1 MGMCTSSSSTA
12 VANSEDA
19 SNESG
24 LPFPQAGA
32 IIKLVNEQA
41 KAIAEHQGDAG
52 RSDEVLSGFMNVTVS
67 SSLFPSLSLSFYGS
81 LYARQKPTFLGVY
94 VRGAYDMYS
103 RLFYESF
110 SRIDCF
116 VKANINYSKNQPTT
130 ANPSG
135 VQKTEHNLPTTMGKW
150 GARQGTLQKQP
161 LTSSA
166 LGKQRMSQDPPATT
180 TTLGGNKKTA
190 RFFPEFILNV
200 SPDRSFVPLPVSKS
214 KLWRYMRRVALC
226 STYDGNFFMNM
237 NPKNAG
243 IPDLIRNALL
253 EGKLVLNLERCKIT
267 HGTGTGGNIVKTS
280 GSIEFVPVLPFTLEK
295 NDKERVQEVASGLSA
310 TYAKPSSSP
319 LENIANSPVNDAASS
334 VSSVSET
341 TMGTKS
347 RNSKDH
353 YSGTFVR
360 LEHELGELLALIWGI
375 YLAF

>member
-24 LPFPQAGA
+24 LPSLQAGA
-32 IIKLVNEQA
+32 IIKLVNDQA
-41 KAIAEHQGDAG
+41 KAIAEQKGAAD
-52 RSDEVLSGFMNVTVS
+52 RSAEVLSGFMDVTVS

-81 LYARQKPTFLGVY
+81 LYARQKPAFLGVY

-116 VKANINYSKNQPTT
+116 VKAN
-130 ANPSG
+130 PSG

-150 GARQGTLQKQP
+150 GAGQGTLQKQP

-200 SPDRSFVPLPVSKS
+200 SPDRSFVPLPVQKS
-214 KLWRYMRRVALC
+214 KLWRYMRRVALY
-226 STYDGNFFMNM
+226 STPDGNFFINM

-243 IPDLIRNALL
+243 GSDSIRNALL
-253 EGKLVLNLERCKIT
+253 EGKLVLNLEKCKIT

-280 GSIEFVPVLPFTLEK
+280 GSIEFMPVFPFTLQK
-295 NDKERVQEVASGLSA
+295 NDEEVVQMVASGLSV

-334 VSSVSET
+334 ASSVSET

-347 RNSKDH
+347 RNSKDK

-360 LEHELGELLALIWGI
+360 LEHELGELLAFIWGI